1 MKKVRQSHLNQLMKY
16 GMFLE
21 ALRRNEG
28 FRRETDKAFAK
39 FWEREGDSL
48 RKAEWIEQDANGNT
62 ISRRL
67 LCENSEKPDSDPYML
82 DYYRYSPEARHV
94 RQKFDLLYPFH
105 YNQGLPGQPRIVS
118 AFDYDGSA
126 GIIDGQ
132 NVWIFRSPCLKAIT
146 NQSLNR
152 LDIKIDLVWPKQ
164 EIMNIV
170 EMVLDDALQE
180 RESTGKKTKK
190 RGIEID
196 PLPFK
201 VWDMHNKN
209 GMNPWEITQELFPF
223 TKGKSYQEGDKN
235 YSPEARSHLRKVERA
250 LEKANMLISSITPVN

>member
-1 MKKVRQSHLNQLMKY
+1 MKDN
-16 GMFLE
+16 MFLE

-28 FRRETDKAFAK
+28 FRRETDKAFTK

-48 RKAEWIEQDANGNT
+48 RKRELIELDANGNT
-62 ISRRL
+62 ISRTL
-67 LCENSEKPDSDPYML
+67 LGELIEKPDSDPYVL
-82 DYYRYSPEARHV
+82 DAYCNSPEARHV
-94 RQKFDLLYPFH
+94 GQKYDLYRPFH
-105 YNQGLPGQPRIVS
+105 YNYGLPGQLTVVS
-118 AFDYDGSA
+118 GINFDGSV

-132 NVWIFRSPCLKAIT
+132 NVWIFRCPCLRAIT

-152 LDIKIDLVWPKQ
+152 LDIKIDLAWPKQ

-170 EMVLDDALQE
+170 EMVLDDAFQK
-180 RESTGKKTKK
+180 RESAGKKTKK

-209 GMNPWEITQELFPF
+209 GMTPWEITKELFPF
-223 TKGKSYQEGDKN
+223 IKDKSINEGDKTF
-235 YSPEARSHLRKVERA
+235 SPFARSHLRKVERA
-250 LEKANMLISSITPVN
+250 LEKANKLIASITPAN